1 VGGLPSV
8 KNLQLEDRVARDENN
23 ARSAQAQANNE
34 LQNFSHAKILT
45 DFTTGIT
52 STQKSKH
59 EYNKQ
64 KEMSLRAIAAQP
76 FHCMVEVEI
85 ETEKIQNRH
94 KLLYANI
101 HSESNEVLNGKDG
114 PINILSWTHPGIQL
128 ALTGDLDEFH
138 NIKVNGLTLRS
149 VKPLARAK
157 FTRVLPIISG
167 VYEPG
172 GSIRPEE
179 AIEPAKGLKAVK
191 LDMTPEQVQAF
202 ISRMDGVML
211 ITGAPGSGKT
221 TVAFQRIRFLFDQQ
235 GERMKEVARVEYL
248 PELTKIFLANQ
259 NLLTYS
265 HKFLVED
272 LQVPRQIV
280 ELVPE
285 FMHQYLEE
293 VWLYKHKARPRPRN
307 ISDLEQR
314 AREAVFGL
322 CPASDLIH
330 YWRAYETQIS
340 TRLAEAHKAD
350 WAVASKNGRIGEF
363 IQRLSESI
371 LTASKQTL
379 NDNPLRSSLR
389 MDSVFRVVRR
399 DYEGL
404 RDQMSLTD
412 RAEFDE
418 AFQQWLFWVYDPL
431 NTLKE
436 YFQENFYEAELRI
449 RRGTAARIR
458 ENEVID
464 SIRADW
470 EKRQYGPEEE
480 PWLAWLLRFV
490 LPEEPDPP
498 NKFRQIPWALP
509 LLEAKSDRRWTH
521 VVIDEAQ
528 DLSTIEASLLSSL
541 VHPYG
546 ALTIS
551 SDFRQIVSPVH
562 GMVDLEAFKI
572 GASIKEQEVFQRFPF
587 SKNMRQST
595 QISRFL
601 QGFYEVAFGEVAPFE
616 VGDQFEELKPQL
628 LLGPAAFFPDII
640 RQLVTVLRRSQKVES
655 IALLQINEDE
665 EALIRLRAALDREGV
680 TLATIWEPSAEV
692 GRLVTTS
699 VERIKGLEYDA
710 CLVLGLDD
718 VERASLNFT
727 TNRAYVALSRPTH
740 RLAMLC
746 EEFPR
751 LIQKVPRDLFDVKNF
766 AFSSQ
771 SKEVK

>member
-1 VGGLPSV
+1 M
-8 KNLQLEDRVARDENN
+8 KNLPVEDRVARDENN
-23 ARSAQAQANNE
+23 ARSAQAQAANE
-34 LQNFSHAKILT
+34 LHNFSHAKILT
-45 DFTTGIT
+45 DFTMGIT
-52 STQKSKH
+52 STQKSKQD
-59 EYNKQ
+59 YDK
-64 KEMSLRAIAAQP
+64 KKKMSLRAIAAHP
-76 FHCMVEVEI
+76 FHCMVEVEM
-85 ETEKIQNRH
+85 ETEKIPNIY

-101 HSESNEVLNGKDG
+101 HSKSNEILKGEYG
-114 PINILSWTHPGIQL
+114 PINVLSWTHPGIQL

-138 NIKVNGLTLRS
+138 NIKVHGLTLRS

-157 FTRVLPIISG
+157 FTRVLPQISG
-167 VYEPG
+167 LYEPG
-172 GSIRPEE
+172 GSIRQEE
-179 AIEPAKGLKAVK
+179 AIGPAKGLKAVK
-191 LDMTPEQVQAF
+191 LDMTPEQVHAF
-202 ISRMDGVML
+202 ISRMDGMML
-211 ITGAPGSGKT
+211 VTGAPGSGKT

-235 GERMKEVARVEYL
+235 GERSEEGARVEYL
-248 PELTKIFLANQ
+248 PELTKIFLANK

-272 LQVPRQIV
+272 LQVSLQIV

-285 FMHQYLEE
+285 FIHQYLEE
-293 VWLYKHKARPRPRN
+293 VWLYKHKARPRPRH

-322 CPASDLIH
+322 CPASDLRRC
-330 YWRAYETQIS
+330 WRAYETQIS
-340 TRLAEAHKAD
+340 TRLSEAHKAD
-350 WAVASKNGRIGEF
+350 WAVSSRNGKLVELM
-363 IQRLSESI
+363 QRLGES
-371 LTASKQTL
+371 LVTVSKQPSR
-379 NDNPLRSSLR
+379 DDPLRSLVR
-389 MDSVFRVVRR
+389 MDSVFRMVRG

-404 RDQMSLTD
+404 RDQMSLND
-412 RAEFDE
+412 RDEFDE

-436 YFQENFYEAELRI
+436 HFQENFYEAELRI
-449 RRGTAARIR
+449 KRGTAARIR
-458 ENEVID
+458 EHEVIN
-464 SIRADW
+464 SLRADW

-480 PWLAWLLRFV
+480 PWLAWLLRFA

-498 NKFRQIPWALP
+498 NRFRQIPWALP

-528 DLSTIEASLLSSL
+528 DLSTVEASLLSSL

-562 GMVDLEAFKI
+562 GMTDLEAFKI
-572 GASIKEQEVFQRFPF
+572 GGSIKEQEVYQHFRF

-601 QGFYEVAFGEVAPFE
+601 QAFYEVAFGEVAPFE
-616 VGDQFEELKPQL
+616 VGDQFEEIKPQL
-628 LLGPAAFFPDII
+628 LLGPAAFFPNII
-640 RQLVTVLRRSQKVES
+640 RQLVTVLRLSQKVES

-680 TLATIWEPSAEV
+680 ALAPIWEPSAEA
-692 GRLVTTS
+692 GQLVTTS

-751 LIQKVPRDLFDVKNF
+751 LIQKVPRDLFEVKKF